1 VLLKL
6 AGHDVKVAHSANA
19 ALASGASYRP
29 DIVILDIGMPDMSGY
44 DVARSARR
52 ESWGESAYFVA
63 LTGWGQA
70 ADKQRAA
77 AAGFDHHL
85 TKPID
90 ADLLGALLDATLRV
104 RRAPAA
110 GG

>member
-1 VLLKL
+1 MVGSR
-6 AGHDVKVAHSANA
+6 ATFPRPCA
-19 ALASGASYRP
+19 ALVSGASYRP

-44 DVARSARR
+44 DVARSARE
-52 ESWGESAYFVA
+52 ESWGKSAYFVA

-70 ADKQRAA
+70 ADKERAV

-90 ADLLGALLDATLRV
+90 ADLLSALVDATLLEKRS
-104 RRAPAA
+104 AA
-110 GG
+110 SGHETLT